1 MGLRGL
7 SVNTDATPQ
16 PTWRVLAKR
25 IRRMLYEVR
34 IPVVPPLFGLL
45 YHERFVRQ
53 ELWNLLLKIVYREP
67 LMRYR
72 CESVGRRLALEGEIP
87 EIAGSGTIILGDDL
101 VIGRRN
107 SWVVGFPCS
116 TNAEIVIGSNC
127 RIGYQNII
135 ASAMSI
141 RIGDN
146 VRLASNVNIFDNPSH
161 PIEPSRRNQAFRLD
175 EAAPVTIGNN
185 VWIGMNCF
193 VMRGVTI
200 GDNSVIAAGSI
211 VTRSIP
217 ANCLAAGAP
226 AKVVRSIL
234 EKVDET
240 NTSSSG
246 DFPAESAPSP

>member
-1 MGLRGL
+1 MTEEVA
-7 SVNTDATPQ
+7 SQAA
-16 PTWRVLAKR
+16 WRILAKR
-25 IRRMLYEVR
+25 IRRMLHEVR
-34 IPVVPPLFGLL
+34 LPIPRPIAALL
-45 YHERFVRQ
+45 YHERFIRQ
-53 ELWNLLLKIVYREP
+53 EVWNLLLKLLYREP

-72 CESVGRRLALEGEIP
+72 CQSIGRRLALEGEIP
-87 EIAGSGTIILGDDL
+87 EISGSGQITLGDD
-101 VIGRRN
+101 VIIGRRN

-116 TNAEIVIGSNC
+116 TSAEIVIGSNC

-135 ASAMSI
+135 AAATSI

-161 PIEPSRRNQAFRLD
+161 PIEPSRRNEAFRLD
-175 EAAPVTIGNN
+175 EASPVSIGDN

-217 ANCLAAGAP
+217 ANSLAAGAP
-226 AKVVRSIL
+226 AKVIRNIAEGGDPSRGKSDIVL
-234 EKVDET
+234 
-240 NTSSSG
+240 TSSLS
-246 DFPAESAPSP
+246 S

>member
-1 MGLRGL
+1 M
-7 SVNTDATPQ
+7 
-16 PTWRVLAKR
+16 
-25 IRRMLYEVR
+25 RRLLQEVR
-34 IPVVPPLFGLL
+34 LPVVRPLVAVL

-53 ELWNLLLKIVYREP
+53 EIWNLFLKIIYREP

-72 CESVGRRLALEGEIP
+72 CESVGRRLNLEGEIP
-87 EIAGSGTIILGDDL
+87 EIAGNGNITLGDD
-101 VIGRRN
+101 VIIGRRN

-116 TNAEIVIGSNC
+116 NKAEIVIGNNSH
-127 RIGYQNII
+127 IGYQNIL
-135 ASAMSI
+135 AAAKCI
-141 RIGDN
+141 RIGSN
-146 VRLASNVNIFDNPSH
+146 VRFASNVSIFDNPSH
-161 PIEPSRRNQAFRLD
+161 PVEPSRRAQAFRLD

-240 NTSSSG
+240 NTSSPG
-246 DFPAESAPSP
+246 DFPAESAPSS

>member
-1 MGLRGL
+1 MNWDTKARP
-7 SVNTDATPQ
+7 A
-16 PTWRVLAKR
+16 WRVFAKR

-34 IPVVPPLFGLL
+34 LPVLRPLFGLL
-45 YHERFVRQ
+45 YHERFIRQ
-53 ELWNLLLKIVYREP
+53 ELWNLFLKFIYREP

-72 CESVGRRLALEGEIP
+72 CEYIGRRLALEGEIP
-87 EIAGSGTIILGDDL
+87 EISGNGRITLGDDV

-135 ASAMSI
+135 AAAASI

-146 VRLASNVNIFDNPSH
+146 VRLASNVYIFDNPSH
-161 PIEPSRRNQAFRLD
+161 PIEPSRRNEAFRLD
-175 EAAPVTIGNN
+175 ETAPVSIGDN

-200 GDNSVIAAGSI
+200 GGNSVIAAGSI

-217 ANCLAAGAP
+217 ANSLAAGAP
-226 AKVVRSIL
+226 AKVIRSIL
-234 EKVDET
+234 ETQAGIDESIMR
-240 NTSSSG
+240 NTAG
-246 DFPAESAPSP
+246 TSAPTP